1 MSLFQ
6 KTAIALA
13 RSPGA
18 GRAMRA
24 LATRSSLARRF
35 VGGADIAEGGGAP
48 PPPPPAPPPPP
59 PPLFNRADLAA
70 PHPNHHTKTP

>member
-13 RSPGA
+13 RSPDA

-24 LATRSSLARRF
+24 LAARTPLARRF
-35 VGGADIAEGGGAP
+35 VGGADVEAAVRTAARLREAHGIRAS
-48 PPPPPAPPPPP
+48 
-59 PPLFNRADLAA
+59 LFYLGEYVAD
-70 PHPNHHTKTP
+70 P

>member
-24 LATRSSLARRF
+24 LATRSSLARS
-35 VGGADIAEGGGAP
+35 
-48 PPPPPAPPPPP
+48 
-59 PPLFNRADLAA
+59 LAA
-70 PHPNHHTKTP
+70 DGEYFG